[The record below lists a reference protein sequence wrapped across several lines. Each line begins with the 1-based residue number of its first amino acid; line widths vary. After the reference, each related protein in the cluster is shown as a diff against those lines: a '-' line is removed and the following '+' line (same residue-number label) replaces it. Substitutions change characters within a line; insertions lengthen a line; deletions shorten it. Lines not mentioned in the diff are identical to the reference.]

1 MNNMKQMAGMV
12 FAATSLVAASALA
25 AGPAEIRIPG
35 TKVFPES
42 FTSNVDGSIYIGSV
56 GQAQVYHVLPGK
68 DTAEVFI
75 KPGTGGLRQV
85 FGVFAHGKSDTLWVC
100 SNLIA
105 GQLGT
110 PATVP
115 GQLMSFDIKTGVPK
129 AKYDFATG
137 GMCNDIAVGGNGA
150 VYATD
155 TQNMQVMRLPPK
167 GSKLEVWAG
176 NGAFGP
182 AGSVLDGIA
191 VVDGRVIVNTLATS
205 KLFAV
210 NIKKDGSAGKVEE
223 LKLSAPVTRP
233 DGMRAH
239 GKSDVLVTDGT
250 GKIHR
255 VTITGGEGEVKTLK
269 EGLDGVVAVTAVG
282 DMGYALEGQLGI
294 MMARPGG
301 PPPPAEKPYHAV
313 GFPLK

>member
-1 MNNMKQMAGMV
+1 
-12 FAATSLVAASALA
+12 
-25 AGPAEIRIPG
+25 
-35 TKVFPES
+35 
-42 FTSNVDGSIYIGSV
+42 
-56 GQAQVYHVLPGK
+56 
-68 DTAEVFI
+68 
-75 KPGTGGLRQV
+75 
-85 FGVFAHGKSDTLWVC
+85 
-100 SNLIA
+100 
-105 GQLGT
+105 
-110 PATVP
+110 
-115 GQLMSFDIKTGVPK
+115 
-129 AKYDFATG
+129 
-137 GMCNDIAVGGNGA
+137 
-150 VYATD
+150 
-155 TQNMQVMRLPPK
+155 
-167 GSKLEVWAG
+167 
-176 NGAFGP
+176 
-182 AGSVLDGIA
+182 VLDGIS

-210 NIKKDGSAGKVEE
+210 NIKSDGSAGKVDE

-255 VTITGGEGEVKTLK
+255 VTINGNEGKVTTLK
-269 EGLDGVVAVTAVG
+269 EGLDGVVAVAAVG